1 MFLMRSLSKLFLYN
15 RLIILLFFVFNI
27 SFGQQITVKDDITN
41 EKLSDVVVYN
51 EDKSES
57 IITDINGLVDLSLFS
72 QDEKIYFQLLGYS
85 TLELLKNKI
94 LNRSI
99 VYLQTESQ
107 NLDEV
112 ILSVARS
119 ESNVNQI
126 AEKVSVIKSEDLFLS
141 SPASGAE
148 LLELSPGVRVQKSQG
163 GGGSPI
169 IRGFEANRVLIVVDG
184 VRMNNAIYRSGHLQ
198 NSITIDPS
206 NIERAEVI
214 FGSSSVG
221 YGSDAMGGVIHY
233 YTKSP
238 ILKGSE
244 KIKSSFTTNFSS
256 ANQGISNNFT
266 TNYSSE
272 KWGGITSLSISKF
285 GDIKMGK
292 KRDHGF
298 INWGL
303 TPLYS
308 ENSRY
313 SYYSQPSINSDENV
327 QKNTGYSQVDLF
339 QKFLVKL
346 GDTNLLNINIQF
358 SESSDIDRFDQLSIT
373 KGGSLKFSEWYYGP
387 QKRFLISPSLKIFPN
402 RKFMKKGAI
411 TFGFQKINESRIK
424 RNFNTLNRSHQIEDL
439 KVLSLNGDFD
449 TSFNN
454 GHSISYG
461 VESTYN
467 YNYSKAYDQ
476 TLEIQS
482 NQITGLSKKF
492 AIPTRYPSNGSSYT
506 SFASYVNWSWN
517 MSEFF
522 TFNIGTR
529 LTFTGLKA
537 NWNDVI
543 SVNPQLSKVDLNSK
557 ALTTTVSIKLRP
569 SKRIQIN
576 TVLSSGFRNPNIDD
590 IGKIRENNGL
600 LVVPNTFLKPEYA
613 YNLDLGIDFRSLNN
627 KNYISLR
634 GFSTIISRHIGR
646 AEYVVFSDITT
657 PDLSTI
663 MYNGEEVTTLAN
675 KNLGNR
681 FIHGFS
687 IDGFSKIINNLK
699 FDYGVTYT
707 KGDNNETYGPLPSI
721 SPLFGSIALSY
732 SKKDINIKAIYKF
745 SEAKN
750 PGEYSFGGEDGLDE
764 TPFIINRE
772 SDLLNYLGTPKWSD
786 LSIYGSKNISSNV
799 TLRLGLTNVFD
810 THYRT
815 FASGISAPGRSFQL
829 GLNLKL

>member
-1 MFLMRSLSKLFLYN
+1 MYLQISLNKLFLLN
-15 RLIILLFFVFNI
+15 RLIIPLFFFTSL
-27 SFGQQITVKDDITN
+27 SFAQQITIKDQVTN
-41 EKLSDVVVYN
+41 ENLPDVVIFN
-51 EDKSES
+51 EDKTES
-57 IITDINGLVDLSLFS
+57 IITDFNGLVDLNLFS
-72 QDEKIYFQLLGYS
+72 SDENIFFQLLGYS
-85 TLELLKNKI
+85 TLKI
-94 LNRSI
+94 LKIEVLNGTTI
-99 VYLQTESQ
+99 YLQPESQ
-107 NLDEV
+107 NLEEV

-198 NSITIDPS
+198 NSITIDPN

-221 YGSDAMGGVIHY
+221 YGSDALGGVIHY

-244 KIKSSFTTNFSS
+244 KIKSSYTTNYTS
-256 ANQGISNNFT
+256 ANQGISNNFV
-266 TNYSSE
+266 TNYSKE
-272 KWGGITSLSISKF
+272 NWGSITSLSISKF

-292 KRDHGF
+292 NRNHGF
-298 INWGL
+298 NKWGL

-313 SYYSQPSINSDENV
+313 SYYSEPSSNSNENI

-373 KGGSLKFSEWYYGP
+373 KGNSLKFSEWYYGP
-387 QKRFLISPSLKIFPN
+387 QKRLLISPSLKIFPN
-402 RKFMKKGAI
+402 RKFMKKGVI
-411 TFGFQKINESRIK
+411 TLGFQKINESRIK
-424 RNFNTLNRSHQIEDL
+424 RKFNTFNRSHQIEDL
-439 KVLSLNGDFD
+439 KVYSLNGDFD
-449 TSFNN
+449 TSFNDN
-454 GHSISYG
+454 HSIAYG

-476 TLEIQS
+476 IIEIQG
-482 NQITGLSKKF
+482 NQITGLGEKF

-522 TFNIGTR
+522 TFNVGTR

-537 NWNDVI
+537 SWNDVI
-543 SVNPQLSKVDLNSK
+543 SVNPQLSEVNLNSK
-557 ALTTTVSIKLRP
+557 ALTTTFSIKLRP
-569 SKRIQIN
+569 SKRVQIN

-627 KNYISLR
+627 RNYISLR

-646 AEYVVFSDITT
+646 DEYIVFSDITT
-657 PDLSTI
+657 PDLSTVI
-663 MYNGEEVTTLAN
+663 YNGEEVTTISN

-687 IDGFSKIINNLK
+687 IDGFSKMTNSLK
-699 FDYGVTYT
+699 FDYSMTYT
-707 KGDNNETYGPLPSI
+707 KGDNNDTYGPLPSI
-721 SPLFGSIALSY
+721 SPLFGSVALSY
-732 SKKDINIKAIYKF
+732 SKRGVNLKAVYKF

-764 TPFIINRE
+764 TPFIINSE
-772 SDLLNYLGTPKWSD
+772 GLLSYLGTPKWSD
-786 LSIYGSKNISSNV
+786 LSIFGSKNISSSV

-810 THYRT
+810 SHYRT

>member
-1 MFLMRSLSKLFLYN
+1 MYLQKSLNKIFLLN
-15 RLIILLFFVFNI
+15 RLIILLFFFSTL
-27 SFGQQITVKDDITN
+27 SFGQQITVKDENTN
-41 EKLSDVVVYN
+41 ENLPDVVIFN
-51 EDKSES
+51 ENKSQS
-57 IITDINGLVDLSLFS
+57 IITDLDGIVDLSLFS
-72 QDEKIYFQLLGYS
+72 SDENIFFQLLGYS
-85 TLELLKNKI
+85 TLEILKI
-94 LNRSI
+94 EVLNGTTI
-99 VYLQTESQ
+99 YLQSESQ
-107 NLDEV
+107 NLEEV

-198 NSITIDPS
+198 NSITIDPN

-221 YGSDAMGGVIHY
+221 YGSDALGGVIHY
-233 YTKSP
+233 YTKNP

-244 KIKSSFTTNFSS
+244 KIKSSFTSNYTS
-256 ANQGISNNFT
+256 ANQGLSNNFI

-272 KWGGITSLSISKF
+272 NWGSITSLSISKF
-285 GDIKMGK
+285 GDIKMGEN
-292 KRDHGF
+292 RDHGF
-298 INWGL
+298 NNWGL

-308 ENSRY
+308 KNSRY
-313 SYYSQPSINSDENV
+313 SYYSQPSTNSNENV

-358 SESSDIDRFDQLSIT
+358 SESSDIDRFDQLSIA
-373 KGGSLKFSEWYYGP
+373 KGNSLKFSEWYYGP
-387 QKRFLISPSLKIFPN
+387 QKRLLISPSLKIFPN
-402 RKFMKKGAI
+402 RKFMKKGVI

-424 RNFNTLNRSHQIEDL
+424 RKFNALNRSHQIEDL
-439 KVLSLNGDFD
+439 KVFSLNGDFD
-449 TSFNN
+449 TSFNDD
-454 GHSISYG
+454 HSISYG

-476 TLEIQS
+476 IIEIQGDE
-482 NQITGLSKKF
+482 ITGLSKKF

-537 NWNDVI
+537 SWNDII
-543 SVNPQLSKVDLNSK
+543 SVNPQLSEVNLNSE

-569 SKRIQIN
+569 SKRVQIN

-627 KNYISLR
+627 RNYISLR

-646 AEYVVFSDITT
+646 DEYIVFSDITT
-657 PDLSTI
+657 PDLSTVI
-663 MYNGEEVTTLAN
+663 YNGEEVTTISN

-687 IDGFSKIINNLK
+687 IDGFSQINNNLK
-699 FDYGVTYT
+699 FDYGITYT
-707 KGDNNETYGPLPSI
+707 EGDNNETYGPLPSI

-732 SKKDINIKAIYKF
+732 SKRGLNLKAVYKF
-745 SEAKN
+745 SEAKS

-764 TPFIINRE
+764 TPFTINSE
-772 SDLLNYLGTPKWSD
+772 GALSYLGTPKWSD

-799 TLRLGLTNVFD
+799 TLRIGLTNVFD

>member
-1 MFLMRSLSKLFLYN
+1 MYLQKSLNKLFLLN
-15 RLIILLFFVFNI
+15 RLIIPLFFFSTF
-27 SFGQQITVKDDITN
+27 SFGQQITVKDENTN
-41 EKLSDVVVYN
+41 ENLPDVVIFN
-51 EDKSES
+51 ENKSQS
-57 IITDINGLVDLSLFS
+57 IITDLDGVVDLSLFS
-72 QDEKIYFQLLGYS
+72 SDENIFFQLLGYS
-85 TLELLKNKI
+85 TLEILKI
-94 LNRSI
+94 EVLNGTTI
-99 VYLQTESQ
+99 YLQSEIQ
-107 NLDEV
+107 NLEEI

-198 NSITIDPS
+198 NSITIDPN

-221 YGSDAMGGVIHY
+221 YGSDALGGVIHY

-244 KIKSSFTTNFSS
+244 KIKSSFTSNYTS
-256 ANQGISNNFT
+256 ANQGLSNNFI

-272 KWGGITSLSISKF
+272 NWGSITSLSISKF
-285 GDIKMGK
+285 GDIKMGEN
-292 KRDHGF
+292 RDHGF
-298 INWGL
+298 NDWGL

-313 SYYSQPSINSDENV
+313 SYYSQPSTNSNENI

-373 KGGSLKFSEWYYGP
+373 KGNSLKFSEWYYGP
-387 QKRFLISPSLKIFPN
+387 QKRLLISPSLKIFPN
-402 RKFMKKGAI
+402 RKFMKKGVI

-424 RNFNTLNRSHQIEDL
+424 RKFNALNRSHQIEDL
-439 KVLSLNGDFD
+439 KVFSLNGDFD

-454 GHSISYG
+454 DHSISYG

-476 TLEIQS
+476 IIEIQGDE
-482 NQITGLSKKF
+482 ITGLSKKF
-492 AIPTRYPSNGSSYT
+492 AIPTRYPSDGSSYT

-537 NWNDVI
+537 SWNDII
-543 SVNPQLSKVDLNSK
+543 SVNPQLSEVNLNSE
-557 ALTTTVSIKLRP
+557 ALTTTISIKLRP
-569 SKRIQIN
+569 SKRVQIN

-627 KNYISLR
+627 RNYISLR

-646 AEYVVFSDITT
+646 DEYIVFSDITT
-657 PDLSTI
+657 PDLSTVI
-663 MYNGEEVTTLAN
+663 YNGEEVTTISN

-687 IDGFSKIINNLK
+687 IDGFSQINNNLK
-699 FDYGVTYT
+699 FDYGITYT
-707 KGDNNETYGPLPSI
+707 EGDNNETFGPLPSI

-732 SKKDINIKAIYKF
+732 SKRGVNIKAVYKF
-745 SEAKN
+745 SEAKS

-764 TPFIINRE
+764 TPFTINSE
-772 SDLLNYLGTPKWSD
+772 GVLSYLGTPKWSD

-799 TLRLGLTNVFD
+799 TLRIGLTNVFD

>member
-1 MFLMRSLSKLFLYN
+1 MYLQKSLNKLFLLN
-15 RLIILLFFVFNI
+15 RLVILLFFFSTL
-27 SFGQQITVKDDITN
+27 SFGQQITVKDENTN
-41 EKLSDVVVYN
+41 ENLPDVVIFN
-51 EDKSES
+51 ENKSQS
-57 IITDINGLVDLSLFS
+57 IITDLDGIVDLSLFS
-72 QDEKIYFQLLGYS
+72 SDENIFFQLLGYS
-85 TLELLKNKI
+85 TLEILKI
-94 LNRSI
+94 EVLNGTTI
-99 VYLQTESQ
+99 YLQSESQ
-107 NLDEV
+107 NLEEV

-198 NSITIDPS
+198 NSITIDPN

-221 YGSDAMGGVIHY
+221 YGSDALGGVIHY

-244 KIKSSFTTNFSS
+244 KIKSSFTSNYTS
-256 ANQGISNNFT
+256 ANQGLSNNFI

-272 KWGGITSLSISKF
+272 NWGSITSLSISKF
-285 GDIKMGK
+285 GDIKMGEN
-292 KRDHGF
+292 RDHGF
-298 INWGL
+298 DNWGL

-308 ENSRY
+308 KNSRY
-313 SYYSQPSINSDENV
+313 SYYSQPSTNSNENV

-373 KGGSLKFSEWYYGP
+373 KGNSLKFSEWYYGP
-387 QKRFLISPSLKIFPN
+387 QKRLLISPSLKIFPN
-402 RKFMKKGAI
+402 RKFMKKGVI

-424 RNFNTLNRSHQIEDL
+424 RKFNALNRSHQIEDL
-439 KVLSLNGDFD
+439 KVFSLNGDFD
-449 TSFNN
+449 TSFNDD
-454 GHSISYG
+454 HSISYG

-476 TLEIQS
+476 IIEIQGDE
-482 NQITGLSKKF
+482 ITGLSNKF

-537 NWNDVI
+537 SWNDII
-543 SVNPQLSKVDLNSK
+543 SVNPQLSEVNLNSE

-569 SKRIQIN
+569 SKRVQIN

-627 KNYISLR
+627 RNYISLR

-646 AEYVVFSDITT
+646 DEYVVFSDITT
-657 PDLSTI
+657 PDLSTVI
-663 MYNGEEVTTLAN
+663 YNGEEVTTISN

-687 IDGFSKIINNLK
+687 IDGFSQINNNLK
-699 FDYGVTYT
+699 FDYGITYT
-707 KGDNNETYGPLPSI
+707 EGDNNETYGPLPSI

-732 SKKDINIKAIYKF
+732 SKRGLNLKAVYKF
-745 SEAKN
+745 SEAKS

-764 TPFIINRE
+764 TPFTINSE
-772 SDLLNYLGTPKWSD
+772 GALSYLGTPKWSD

-799 TLRLGLTNVFD
+799 TLRIGLTNVFD

>member
-1 MFLMRSLSKLFLYN
+1 MN
-15 RLIILLFFVFNI
+15 RLIIPLVFFSTL
-27 SFGQQITVKDDITN
+27 SFAQQITVKDENTN
-41 EKLSDVVVYN
+41 ENLPDVVIFN
-51 EDKSES
+51 ESKSQS
-57 IITDINGLVDLSLFS
+57 IITDLDGVVDLSLFS
-72 QDEKIYFQLLGYS
+72 SDENIFFQLLGYS
-85 TLELLKNKI
+85 TLEILKI
-94 LNRSI
+94 EVLNGTI
-99 VYLQTESQ
+99 IYLQSESQ
-107 NLDEV
+107 NLEEV

-198 NSITIDPS
+198 NSITIDPN

-221 YGSDAMGGVIHY
+221 YGSDALGGVIHY

-244 KIKSSFTTNFSS
+244 KIKSSFTSNYTS
-256 ANQGISNNFT
+256 ANQGLSNNFI

-272 KWGGITSLSISKF
+272 NWGSITSLSISKF
-285 GDIKMGK
+285 GDIKMGET
-292 KRDHGF
+292 RDHGF
-298 INWGL
+298 DEWGL

-313 SYYSQPSINSDENV
+313 SYYSQPSTNSNENV

-339 QKFLVKL
+339 QKFLIKL

-373 KGGSLKFSEWYYGP
+373 KGNSLKFSEWYYGP
-387 QKRFLISPSLKIFPN
+387 QKRLLISPSLKIFPN
-402 RKFMKKGAI
+402 RKFMKKGVI

-424 RNFNTLNRSHQIEDL
+424 RRFNALNRSHQIEDL
-439 KVLSLNGDFD
+439 QVFSLNGDFD
-449 TSFNN
+449 TSLNDA
-454 GHSISYG
+454 HSISYG

-476 TLEIQS
+476 IIEIQGDK
-482 NQITGLSKKF
+482 ITGLSKKF

-537 NWNDVI
+537 SWNDII
-543 SVNPQLSKVDLNSK
+543 SVNPQLSEVTLNSE

-569 SKRIQIN
+569 SKRVRIN

-627 KNYISLR
+627 RNYISLR

-646 AEYVVFSDITT
+646 DEYVVYSDITT
-657 PDLSTI
+657 PDLSTVI
-663 MYNGEEVTTLAN
+663 YNGEEVTTISN

-687 IDGFSKIINNLK
+687 IDGFSQINNNLK
-699 FDYGVTYT
+699 FDYGITYT
-707 KGDNNETYGPLPSI
+707 EGDKNETYGPLPSI

-732 SKKDINIKAIYKF
+732 SKRGLNLKAMYKF
-745 SEAKN
+745 SEAKS

-764 TPFIINRE
+764 TPFTINSE
-772 SDLLNYLGTPKWSD
+772 GLLNYLGTPKWSD
-786 LSIYGSKNISSNV
+786 LSIYGSKNISSTV
-799 TLRLGLTNVFD
+799 TLRIGLTNVFD

>member
-1 MFLMRSLSKLFLYN
+1 MYLQKYLNKLL
-15 RLIILLFFVFNI
+15 LLKGIIIPLFFFSTL
-27 SFGQQITVKDDITN
+27 SFAQQITVKDEITN
-41 EKLSDVVVYN
+41 ENLPDVVIFN
-51 EDKSES
+51 ENKSQS
-57 IITDINGLVDLSLFS
+57 IITDLDGVVDLSLFS
-72 QDEKIYFQLLGYS
+72 SDENIYFQLLGYS
-85 TLELLKNKI
+85 TLKI
-94 LNRSI
+94 LKTEVLNGMTI
-99 VYLQTESQ
+99 YLQSESQ
-107 NLDEV
+107 NLEEV

-126 AEKVSVIKSEDLFLS
+126 AEKVSVIKSEDLFLY

-198 NSITIDPS
+198 NSITIDPN

-221 YGSDAMGGVIHY
+221 YGSDALGGVIHY

-238 ILKGSE
+238 ILMGSE
-244 KIKSSFTTNFSS
+244 KIKSSFTSNYTS
-256 ANQGISNNFT
+256 ANQGLSNNFI

-272 KWGGITSLSISKF
+272 NWGSITSISISKF
-285 GDIKMGK
+285 GDIKMGEN
-292 KRDHGF
+292 RDHGF
-298 INWGL
+298 NNWGL

-313 SYYSQPSINSDENV
+313 SYYSEPSSNPNENI

-346 GDTNLLNINIQF
+346 GETNLLNINIQF

-373 KGGSLKFSEWYYGP
+373 KGNSLKFSEWYYGP
-387 QKRFLISPSLKIFPN
+387 QKRLLISPSLKIFPN
-402 RKFMKKGAI
+402 RKFMKKGVI

-424 RNFNTLNRSHQIEDL
+424 RKFNALNRSHQIEDL
-439 KVLSLNGDFD
+439 KVFSLNGDFD
-449 TSFNN
+449 TSFNDN
-454 GHSISYG
+454 HSISYG
-461 VESTYN
+461 LESTYN

-476 TLEIQS
+476 IIETQG
-482 NQITGLSKKF
+482 NQVTGLSNKF

-537 NWNDVI
+537 SWNDII
-543 SVNPQLSKVDLNSK
+543 SVNPQLSKVNLNSE

-569 SKRIQIN
+569 SKRVQIN

-627 KNYISLR
+627 RNYISLR

-646 AEYVVFSDITT
+646 DEFIVFSDITT
-657 PDLSTI
+657 PDLSTVI
-663 MYNGEEVTTLAN
+663 YNGEEVTTISN

-699 FDYGVTYT
+699 
-707 KGDNNETYGPLPSI
+707 
-721 SPLFGSIALSY
+721 LSL
-732 SKKDINIKAIYKF
+732 IHI
-745 SEAKN
+745 
-750 PGEYSFGGEDGLDE
+750 
-764 TPFIINRE
+764 
-772 SDLLNYLGTPKWSD
+772 
-786 LSIYGSKNISSNV
+786 
-799 TLRLGLTNVFD
+799 
-810 THYRT
+810 
-815 FASGISAPGRSFQL
+815 
-829 GLNLKL
+829 

>member
-1 MFLMRSLSKLFLYN
+1 MYLQKSLNKLFLLN
-15 RLIILLFFVFNI
+15 RLVILLFFFSTL
-27 SFGQQITVKDDITN
+27 SFGQQITVKDENTN
-41 EKLSDVVVYN
+41 ENLPDVVIFN
-51 EDKSES
+51 ENKSQS
-57 IITDINGLVDLSLFS
+57 IITDLDGIVDLSLFS
-72 QDEKIYFQLLGYS
+72 SDENIFFQLLGYS
-85 TLELLKNKI
+85 TLEILKI
-94 LNRSI
+94 EVLNGTTI
-99 VYLQTESQ
+99 YLQSESQ
-107 NLDEV
+107 NLEEV

-198 NSITIDPS
+198 NSITIDPN

-221 YGSDAMGGVIHY
+221 YGSDALGGVIHY
-233 YTKSP
+233 YTKNP

-244 KIKSSFTTNFSS
+244 KIKSSFTSNYTS
-256 ANQGISNNFT
+256 ANQGLSNNFI

-272 KWGGITSLSISKF
+272 NWGSITSLSISKF
-285 GDIKMGK
+285 GDIKMGEN
-292 KRDHGF
+292 RDHGF
-298 INWGL
+298 DNWGL

-308 ENSRY
+308 KNSRY
-313 SYYSQPSINSDENV
+313 SYYSQPSTNSNENV

-358 SESSDIDRFDQLSIT
+358 SESSDIDRFDQLSIA
-373 KGGSLKFSEWYYGP
+373 KGNSLKFSEWYYGP
-387 QKRFLISPSLKIFPN
+387 QKRLLISPSLKIFPN
-402 RKFMKKGAI
+402 RKFMKKGVI

-424 RNFNTLNRSHQIEDL
+424 RKFNALNRSHQIEDL
-439 KVLSLNGDFD
+439 KVFSLNGDFD
-449 TSFNN
+449 TSFNDD
-454 GHSISYG
+454 HSISYG

-476 TLEIQS
+476 IIEIQGDE
-482 NQITGLSKKF
+482 ITGLSNKF

-522 TFNIGTR
+522 TFNIGAR

-537 NWNDVI
+537 SWNDII
-543 SVNPQLSKVDLNSK
+543 SVNPQLSEVNLNSE

-569 SKRIQIN
+569 SKRVQIN

-627 KNYISLR
+627 RNYISLR

-646 AEYVVFSDITT
+646 DEYIVFSDITT
-657 PDLSTI
+657 PDLSTVI
-663 MYNGEEVTTLAN
+663 YNGEEVTTISN

-687 IDGFSKIINNLK
+687 IDGFSQINNNLK
-699 FDYGVTYT
+699 FDYGITYT

-721 SPLFGSIALSY
+721 SPLFGSIAISY
-732 SKKDINIKAIYKF
+732 SKRGLNLKAVYKF
-745 SEAKN
+745 SEAKS

-764 TPFIINRE
+764 TPFTINSE
-772 SDLLNYLGTPKWSD
+772 GALSYLGTPKWSD

-799 TLRLGLTNVFD
+799 TLRMGLTNVFD

>member
-1 MFLMRSLSKLFLYN
+1 MYLQKSLNKLFLLN
-15 RLIILLFFVFNI
+15 RLVILLFFFSTL
-27 SFGQQITVKDDITN
+27 SFGQQITVKDENTN
-41 EKLSDVVVYN
+41 ENLPDVVIFN
-51 EDKSES
+51 ENKSQS
-57 IITDINGLVDLSLFS
+57 IITDLDGIVDLSLFS
-72 QDEKIYFQLLGYS
+72 SDENIFFQLLGYS
-85 TLELLKNKI
+85 TLEILKI
-94 LNRSI
+94 EVLNGTTI
-99 VYLQTESQ
+99 YLQSESQ
-107 NLDEV
+107 NLEEV

-126 AEKVSVIKSEDLFLS
+126 AEKVSVIKTEDLFLS

-198 NSITIDPS
+198 NSITIDPN

-221 YGSDAMGGVIHY
+221 YGSDALGGVIHY
-233 YTKSP
+233 YTKNP

-244 KIKSSFTTNFSS
+244 KIKSSFTSNYTS
-256 ANQGISNNFT
+256 ANQGLSNNFI

-272 KWGGITSLSISKF
+272 NWGSITSLSISKF
-285 GDIKMGK
+285 GDIKMGEN
-292 KRDHGF
+292 RDHGF
-298 INWGL
+298 DNWGL

-308 ENSRY
+308 KNSRY
-313 SYYSQPSINSDENV
+313 SYYSQPSTNSNENV

-358 SESSDIDRFDQLSIT
+358 SESSDIDRFDQLSIA
-373 KGGSLKFSEWYYGP
+373 KGNSLKFSEWYYGP
-387 QKRFLISPSLKIFPN
+387 QKRLLISPSLKIFPN
-402 RKFMKKGAI
+402 RKFMKKGVI

-424 RNFNTLNRSHQIEDL
+424 RKFNALNRSHQIEDL
-439 KVLSLNGDFD
+439 KVFSLNGDFD
-449 TSFNN
+449 TSFNDD
-454 GHSISYG
+454 HSISYG

-476 TLEIQS
+476 IIEIQGDE
-482 NQITGLSKKF
+482 ITGLSNKF

-522 TFNIGTR
+522 TFNIGAR

-537 NWNDVI
+537 SWNDII
-543 SVNPQLSKVDLNSK
+543 SVNPQLSEVNLNSE

-569 SKRIQIN
+569 SKRVQIN

-627 KNYISLR
+627 RNYISLR

-646 AEYVVFSDITT
+646 DEYIVFSDITT
-657 PDLSTI
+657 PDLSTVI
-663 MYNGEEVTTLAN
+663 YNGEEVTTISN

-687 IDGFSKIINNLK
+687 IDGFSQINNNLK
-699 FDYGVTYT
+699 FDYGITYT

-721 SPLFGSIALSY
+721 SPLFGSIAISY
-732 SKKDINIKAIYKF
+732 SKRGLNLKAVYKF
-745 SEAKN
+745 SEAKS

-764 TPFIINRE
+764 TPFTINSE
-772 SDLLNYLGTPKWSD
+772 GALSYLGTPKWSD

-799 TLRLGLTNVFD
+799 TLRMGLTNVFD

>member
-1 MFLMRSLSKLFLYN
+1 MYLQKYLNKLL
-15 RLIILLFFVFNI
+15 LLKGIIIPLFFFSTL
-27 SFGQQITVKDDITN
+27 SFAQQITVKDEITN
-41 EKLSDVVVYN
+41 ENLPDVVIFN
-51 EDKSES
+51 ENKSQS
-57 IITDINGLVDLSLFS
+57 IITDLDGVVDLSLFS
-72 QDEKIYFQLLGYS
+72 SDENIYFQLLGYS
-85 TLELLKNKI
+85 TLKI
-94 LNRSI
+94 LKIEVLNGTTI
-99 VYLQTESQ
+99 YLQSESQ
-107 NLDEV
+107 NLEEV

-198 NSITIDPS
+198 NSITIDPN

-221 YGSDAMGGVIHY
+221 YGSDALGGVIHY

-238 ILKGSE
+238 ILKDSE
-244 KIKSSFTTNFSS
+244 KIKSSFTSNYTS
-256 ANQGISNNFT
+256 ANKGLSNNFI

-272 KWGGITSLSISKF
+272 NWGSITSISISKF
-285 GDIKMGK
+285 GDIKMGEN
-292 KRDHGF
+292 REHGF
-298 INWGL
+298 KSWGL

-313 SYYSQPSINSDENV
+313 SYYSQPSSNSNENI

-339 QKFLVKL
+339 QKFLVKI

-373 KGGSLKFSEWYYGP
+373 KGNSLKFSEWYYGP
-387 QKRFLISPSLKIFPN
+387 QKRLLISPSLKIFPN
-402 RKFMKKGAI
+402 RKFMKKGVI

-424 RNFNTLNRSHQIEDL
+424 RKFNSFNRSHQIENL
-439 KVLSLNGDFD
+439 KVFSLNGDFD

-454 GHSISYG
+454 DHSISYG
-461 VESTYN
+461 IESTYN

-476 TLEIQS
+476 IIEIQG
-482 NQITGLSKKF
+482 NQVTGLGNKF
-492 AIPTRYPSNGSSYT
+492 AIPTRYPSDGSSYT

-537 NWNDVI
+537 SWNDII
-543 SVNPQLSKVDLNSK
+543 SVNPQLSEVNLNSK

-569 SKRIQIN
+569 SKRVQIN

-646 AEYVVFSDITT
+646 DEFIVFSDITT
-657 PDLSTI
+657 PDLSTVI
-663 MYNGEEVTTLAN
+663 YNGEEVTTISN

-687 IDGFSKIINNLK
+687 IDGFTKMTNSLK
-699 FDYGVTYT
+699 FDYSMTYT
-707 KGDNNETYGPLPSI
+707 KGDDNENYGPLPSI
-721 SPLFGSIALSY
+721 SPLFGSFALSY
-732 SKKDINIKAIYKF
+732 SKKGVNLKAIYKF
-745 SEAKN
+745 AEAKN

-764 TPFIINRE
+764 TPFIINSE
-772 SDLLNYLGTPKWSD
+772 GLLSYLGTPKWSD
-786 LSIYGSKNISSNV
+786 LSIFGSKNISSSV

-810 THYRT
+810 SHYRT

>member
-1 MFLMRSLSKLFLYN
+1 MYLQKYLNKLL
-15 RLIILLFFVFNI
+15 LLKGIIIPLFFFSTL
-27 SFGQQITVKDDITN
+27 SFAQQITVKDEITN
-41 EKLSDVVVYN
+41 ENLPDVVIFN
-51 EDKSES
+51 ENKSQS
-57 IITDINGLVDLSLFS
+57 IITDLDGVVDLSLFS
-72 QDEKIYFQLLGYS
+72 SDENIYFQLLGYS
-85 TLELLKNKI
+85 TLKI
-94 LNRSI
+94 LKTEVLNGMTI
-99 VYLQTESQ
+99 YLQSESQ
-107 NLDEV
+107 NLEEV

-126 AEKVSVIKSEDLFLS
+126 AEKVSVIKSEELFLS

-198 NSITIDPS
+198 NSITIDPN

-221 YGSDAMGGVIHY
+221 YGSDALGGVIHY

-238 ILKGSE
+238 ILMGSE
-244 KIKSSFTTNFSS
+244 KIKSSFTSNYTS
-256 ANQGISNNFT
+256 ANQGLSNNFI

-272 KWGGITSLSISKF
+272 NWGSITSISISKF
-285 GDIKMGK
+285 GDIKMGEN
-292 KRDHGF
+292 RDHGF
-298 INWGL
+298 NNWGL

-313 SYYSQPSINSDENV
+313 SYYSEPSSNPNENI

-346 GDTNLLNINIQF
+346 GETNLLNINIQF

-373 KGGSLKFSEWYYGP
+373 KGNSLKFSEWYYGP
-387 QKRFLISPSLKIFPN
+387 QKRLLISPSLKIFPN
-402 RKFMKKGAI
+402 RKFMKKGVI

-424 RNFNTLNRSHQIEDL
+424 RKFNTLNRSHQIEDL
-439 KVLSLNGDFD
+439 KVFSLNGDFD
-449 TSFNN
+449 TSFNDN
-454 GHSISYG
+454 HSISYG
-461 VESTYN
+461 LESTYN

-476 TLEIQS
+476 IIETQG
-482 NQITGLSKKF
+482 NQVTGLSNKF

-537 NWNDVI
+537 SWNDII
-543 SVNPQLSKVDLNSK
+543 SVNPQLSEVNLNSE

-569 SKRIQIN
+569 SKRVQIN

-627 KNYISLR
+627 RNYISLR

-646 AEYVVFSDITT
+646 DEYIVFSDITT
-657 PDLSTI
+657 PDLSTVI
-663 MYNGEEVTTLAN
+663 YNGEEVTTISN

-687 IDGFSKIINNLK
+687 IDGFSKIINSLK
-699 FDYGVTYT
+699 FDYSITYT
-707 KGDNNETYGPLPSI
+707 KGDDNDTYGPLPSI
-721 SPLFGSIALSY
+721 SPLFGSFALSY
-732 SKKDINIKAIYKF
+732 SKRGVNLKAIYKF

-764 TPFIINRE
+764 TPFIINSE
-772 SDLLNYLGTPKWSD
+772 GLLSYLGTPKWSD
-786 LSIYGSKNISSNV
+786 LSIFGSKNISSNV

-810 THYRT
+810 SHYRT

>member
-1 MFLMRSLSKLFLYN
+1 MYLQKSLNKLFLLN
-15 RLIILLFFVFNI
+15 RLVILLFFFSTL
-27 SFGQQITVKDDITN
+27 SFGQQITVKDENTN
-41 EKLSDVVVYN
+41 ENLPDVVIFN
-51 EDKSES
+51 ENKSQS
-57 IITDINGLVDLSLFS
+57 IITDLDGVVDLSLFS
-72 QDEKIYFQLLGYS
+72 SDENIFFQLLGYS
-85 TLELLKNKI
+85 TLKI
-94 LNRSI
+94 LKIEVLNGTTI
-99 VYLQTESQ
+99 YLQSESQ
-107 NLDEV
+107 NLEEV

-198 NSITIDPS
+198 NSITIDPN

-221 YGSDAMGGVIHY
+221 YGSDALGGVIHY
-233 YTKSP
+233 YTKNP

-244 KIKSSFTTNFSS
+244 KIKSSFTSNYTS
-256 ANQGISNNFT
+256 ANQGLSNNFI

-272 KWGGITSLSISKF
+272 NWGSITSLSISKF
-285 GDIKMGK
+285 GDIKMGEN
-292 KRDHGF
+292 RDHGF
-298 INWGL
+298 DNWGL

-308 ENSRY
+308 KNSRY
-313 SYYSQPSINSDENV
+313 SYYSQPSTNSNENV

-373 KGGSLKFSEWYYGP
+373 KGNSLKFSEWYYGP
-387 QKRFLISPSLKIFPN
+387 QKRLLISPSLKIFPN
-402 RKFMKKGAI
+402 RKFMKKGVI

-424 RNFNTLNRSHQIEDL
+424 RKFNALNRSHQIEDL
-439 KVLSLNGDFD
+439 KVFSLNGDFD
-449 TSFNN
+449 TSFNED
-454 GHSISYG
+454 HSISYG

-476 TLEIQS
+476 IIEIQGDE
-482 NQITGLSKKF
+482 ITGLSNKF

-537 NWNDVI
+537 NWNDII
-543 SVNPQLSKVDLNSK
+543 SVNPQLSEVNLNSE

-569 SKRIQIN
+569 SKRVQIN

-627 KNYISLR
+627 RNYISLR

-646 AEYVVFSDITT
+646 DEYIVFSDITT
-657 PDLSTI
+657 PTLSTVI
-663 MYNGEEVTTLAN
+663 YNGEEVTTISN

-687 IDGFSKIINNLK
+687 IDGFSQINNNLK
-699 FDYGVTYT
+699 FDYGITYT
-707 KGDNNETYGPLPSI
+707 EGDNNETYGPLPSI

-732 SKKDINIKAIYKF
+732 SKRGLNLKAVYKF
-745 SEAKN
+745 SEAKS

-764 TPFIINRE
+764 TPFTINSE
-772 SDLLNYLGTPKWSD
+772 GALSYLGTPKWSD

-799 TLRLGLTNVFD
+799 TLRIGLTNVFD

>member
-1 MFLMRSLSKLFLYN
+1 MYLQKSLNKLFLLN
-15 RLIILLFFVFNI
+15 RLIILLFFFSTL
-27 SFGQQITVKDDITN
+27 SFGQQITVKDENTN
-41 EKLSDVVVYN
+41 ENLPDVVIFN
-51 EDKSES
+51 ENKSQS
-57 IITDINGLVDLSLFS
+57 IITDLDGVVDLSLFS
-72 QDEKIYFQLLGYS
+72 SDENIFFQLLGYS
-85 TLELLKNKI
+85 TLEILKI
-94 LNRSI
+94 EVLNGTTI
-99 VYLQTESQ
+99 YLQSEIQ
-107 NLDEV
+107 NLEEV

-198 NSITIDPS
+198 NSITIDPN

-221 YGSDAMGGVIHY
+221 YGSDALGGVIHY

-244 KIKSSFTTNFSS
+244 KIKSSFTSNYTS
-256 ANQGISNNFT
+256 ANQGLSNNFI

-272 KWGGITSLSISKF
+272 NWGSITSLSISKF
-285 GDIKMGK
+285 GDIKMGEN
-292 KRDHGF
+292 RDHGF
-298 INWGL
+298 DNWGL

-313 SYYSQPSINSDENV
+313 SYYSQPSTNSNENI

-358 SESSDIDRFDQLSIT
+358 SESSDIDRFDQLSVT
-373 KGGSLKFSEWYYGP
+373 KGNSLKFSEWYYGP
-387 QKRFLISPSLKIFPN
+387 QKRLLISPSLKIFPN
-402 RKFMKKGAI
+402 RKFMKKGVI

-424 RNFNTLNRSHQIEDL
+424 RKFNALNRSHQIEDL
-439 KVLSLNGDFD
+439 KVFSLNGDFD
-449 TSFNN
+449 TSFNDD
-454 GHSISYG
+454 HSISYG

-476 TLEIQS
+476 IIEIQGDE
-482 NQITGLSKKF
+482 ITGLSKKF

-537 NWNDVI
+537 SWNDII
-543 SVNPQLSKVDLNSK
+543 SVNPQLSEVNLNSE

-569 SKRIQIN
+569 SKRVQIN

-613 YNLDLGIDFRSLNN
+613 YNLDLGVDFRSLNN
-627 KNYISLR
+627 RNYISLR

-646 AEYVVFSDITT
+646 DEYVVFSDITT
-657 PDLSTI
+657 PDLSTVI
-663 MYNGEEVTTLAN
+663 YNGEEVTTISN

-687 IDGFSKIINNLK
+687 IDGFSQINNNLK
-699 FDYGVTYT
+699 FDYGITYT
-707 KGDNNETYGPLPSI
+707 EGDKNETYGPLPSI

-732 SKKDINIKAIYKF
+732 SKRGFNLKAIYKF
-745 SEAKN
+745 SEAKS

-764 TPFIINRE
+764 TPFTINSE
-772 SDLLNYLGTPKWSD
+772 GLLSYLGTPKWSD

-799 TLRLGLTNVFD
+799 TLRIGLTNVFD

>member
-1 MFLMRSLSKLFLYN
+1 MYLQKYLNKLL
-15 RLIILLFFVFNI
+15 LLKGIIIPLFFFSTL
-27 SFGQQITVKDDITN
+27 SFAQQITVKDEITN
-41 EKLSDVVVYN
+41 ENLPDVVIFN
-51 EDKSES
+51 ENKSQS
-57 IITDINGLVDLSLFS
+57 IITDLDGVVDLSLFS
-72 QDEKIYFQLLGYS
+72 SDENIYFQLLGYS
-85 TLELLKNKI
+85 TLKI
-94 LNRSI
+94 LKTEVLNGMTI
-99 VYLQTESQ
+99 YLQSESQ
-107 NLDEV
+107 NLEEV

-198 NSITIDPS
+198 NSITIDPN

-221 YGSDAMGGVIHY
+221 YGSDALGGVIHY

-238 ILKGSE
+238 ILKDSE
-244 KIKSSFTTNFSS
+244 KIKSSFTSNYTS
-256 ANQGISNNFT
+256 ANQGLSNNFI

-272 KWGGITSLSISKF
+272 NWGSITSISISKF
-285 GDIKMGK
+285 GDIKMGEN
-292 KRDHGF
+292 REHGF
-298 INWGL
+298 KSWGL

-313 SYYSQPSINSDENV
+313 SYYSQPSSNSNENI

-339 QKFLVKL
+339 QKFLVKI

-373 KGGSLKFSEWYYGP
+373 KGNSLKFSEWYYGP
-387 QKRFLISPSLKIFPN
+387 QKRLLISPSLKIFPN
-402 RKFMKKGAI
+402 RKFMKKGVI

-424 RNFNTLNRSHQIEDL
+424 RKFNSFNRSHQIENL
-439 KVLSLNGDFD
+439 KVFSLNGDFD

-454 GHSISYG
+454 DHSVSYG
-461 VESTYN
+461 IESTYN

-476 TLEIQS
+476 IIEIQG
-482 NQITGLSKKF
+482 NQVTGLGNKF
-492 AIPTRYPSNGSSYT
+492 AIPTRYPSDGSSYT

-537 NWNDVI
+537 SWNDII
-543 SVNPQLSKVDLNSK
+543 SVNPQLSEVNLNSK

-569 SKRIQIN
+569 SKRVQIN

-646 AEYVVFSDITT
+646 DEFVVFSDITT
-657 PDLSTI
+657 PDLSTVI
-663 MYNGEEVTTLAN
+663 YNGEEVTTISN

-687 IDGFSKIINNLK
+687 IDGFTKMTNSLK
-699 FDYGVTYT
+699 FDYSMTYT
-707 KGDNNETYGPLPSI
+707 KGDDNENYGPLPSI
-721 SPLFGSIALSY
+721 SPLFGSFALSY
-732 SKKDINIKAIYKF
+732 SKKGVNLKAIYKF
-745 SEAKN
+745 AEAKN

-764 TPFIINRE
+764 TPFIINSE
-772 SDLLNYLGTPKWSD
+772 GLLSYLGTPKWSD
-786 LSIYGSKNISSNV
+786 LSIFGSKNISSNV

-810 THYRT
+810 SHYRT

>member
-1 MFLMRSLSKLFLYN
+1 MYLQKSLNKLFLLN
-15 RLIILLFFVFNI
+15 RLIIPLVFFSTL
-27 SFGQQITVKDDITN
+27 SFAQQITVKDENTN
-41 EKLSDVVVYN
+41 ENLPDVVIFN
-51 EDKSES
+51 ESKSQS
-57 IITDINGLVDLSLFS
+57 IITDLDGVVDLSLFS
-72 QDEKIYFQLLGYS
+72 SDENIFFQLLGYS
-85 TLELLKNKI
+85 TLEILKI
-94 LNRSI
+94 EVLNGTI
-99 VYLQTESQ
+99 IYLQSESQ
-107 NLDEV
+107 NLEEV

-198 NSITIDPS
+198 NSITIDPN

-221 YGSDAMGGVIHY
+221 YGSDALGGVIHY

-244 KIKSSFTTNFSS
+244 KIKSSFTSNYTS
-256 ANQGISNNFT
+256 ANQGLSNNFI

-272 KWGGITSLSISKF
+272 NWGSITSLSISKF
-285 GDIKMGK
+285 GDIKMGET
-292 KRDHGF
+292 RDHGF
-298 INWGL
+298 DEWGL

-313 SYYSQPSINSDENV
+313 SYYSQPSTNSNENV

-339 QKFLVKL
+339 QKFLIKL

-373 KGGSLKFSEWYYGP
+373 KGNSLKFSEWYYGP
-387 QKRFLISPSLKIFPN
+387 QKRLLISPSLKIFPN
-402 RKFMKKGAI
+402 RKFMKKGVI

-424 RNFNTLNRSHQIEDL
+424 RRFNALNRSHQIEDL
-439 KVLSLNGDFD
+439 QVFSLNGDFD
-449 TSFNN
+449 TSLNDA
-454 GHSISYG
+454 HSISYG

-476 TLEIQS
+476 IIEIQGDK
-482 NQITGLSKKF
+482 ITGLSKKF

-537 NWNDVI
+537 SWNDII
-543 SVNPQLSKVDLNSK
+543 SVNPQLSEVTLNSE

-569 SKRIQIN
+569 SKRVQIN

-627 KNYISLR
+627 RNYISLR

-646 AEYVVFSDITT
+646 DEYVVYSDITT
-657 PDLSTI
+657 PDLSTVI
-663 MYNGEEVTTLAN
+663 YNGEEVTTISN

-687 IDGFSKIINNLK
+687 IDGFSQINNNLK
-699 FDYGVTYT
+699 FDYGITYT
-707 KGDNNETYGPLPSI
+707 EGDKNETYGPLPSI
-721 SPLFGSIALSY
+721 SPLFGSIAISY
-732 SKKDINIKAIYKF
+732 SKRGLNLKAVYKF
-745 SEAKN
+745 SEAKS

-764 TPFIINRE
+764 TPFTINSE
-772 SDLLNYLGTPKWSD
+772 GLLNYLGTPKWSD
-786 LSIYGSKNISSNV
+786 LSIYGSKNISSTV
-799 TLRLGLTNVFD
+799 TLRIGLTNVFD

>member
-1 MFLMRSLSKLFLYN
+1 MN
-15 RLIILLFFVFNI
+15 RLIIPLVFFSTL
-27 SFGQQITVKDDITN
+27 SFAQQITVKDENTN
-41 EKLSDVVVYN
+41 ENLPDVVIFN
-51 EDKSES
+51 ESKSQS
-57 IITDINGLVDLSLFS
+57 IITDLDGVVDLSLFS
-72 QDEKIYFQLLGYS
+72 SDENIFFQLLGYS
-85 TLELLKNKI
+85 TLEILKI
-94 LNRSI
+94 EVLNGTI
-99 VYLQTESQ
+99 IYLQSESQ
-107 NLDEV
+107 NLEEV

-198 NSITIDPS
+198 NSITIDPN

-221 YGSDAMGGVIHY
+221 YGSDALGGVIHY

-244 KIKSSFTTNFSS
+244 KIKSSFTSNYTS
-256 ANQGISNNFT
+256 ANQGLSNNFI

-272 KWGGITSLSISKF
+272 NWGSITSLSISKF
-285 GDIKMGK
+285 GDIKMGET
-292 KRDHGF
+292 RDHGF
-298 INWGL
+298 DEWGL

-313 SYYSQPSINSDENV
+313 SYYSQPSTNSNENV

-339 QKFLVKL
+339 QKFLIKL

-373 KGGSLKFSEWYYGP
+373 KGNSLKFSEWYYGP
-387 QKRFLISPSLKIFPN
+387 QKRLLISPSLKIFPN
-402 RKFMKKGAI
+402 RKFMKKGVI

-424 RNFNTLNRSHQIEDL
+424 RRFNALNRSHQIEDL
-439 KVLSLNGDFD
+439 QVFSLNGDFD
-449 TSFNN
+449 TSLNDT
-454 GHSISYG
+454 HSISYG

-476 TLEIQS
+476 IIEIQGDK
-482 NQITGLSKKF
+482 ITGLSKKF

-537 NWNDVI
+537 SWNDII
-543 SVNPQLSKVDLNSK
+543 SVNPQLSEVTLNSE
-557 ALTTTVSIKLRP
+557 ALTSTVSIKLRP
-569 SKRIQIN
+569 SKRVQIN

-627 KNYISLR
+627 RNYISLR

-646 AEYVVFSDITT
+646 DEYVVYSDITT
-657 PDLSTI
+657 PDLSTVI
-663 MYNGEEVTTLAN
+663 YNGEEVTTISN

-687 IDGFSKIINNLK
+687 IDGFSQINNNLK
-699 FDYGVTYT
+699 FDYGITYT
-707 KGDNNETYGPLPSI
+707 EGDKNETYGPLPSI

-732 SKKDINIKAIYKF
+732 SKRGLNLKAMYKF
-745 SEAKN
+745 SEAKS

-764 TPFIINRE
+764 TPFTINSE
-772 SDLLNYLGTPKWSD
+772 GLLNYLGTPKWSD
-786 LSIYGSKNISSNV
+786 LSIYGSKNISSTV
-799 TLRLGLTNVFD
+799 TLRIGLTNVFD

>member
-1 MFLMRSLSKLFLYN
+1 MYLQKYLNKLL
-15 RLIILLFFVFNI
+15 LLKGIIIPLFFFSTV
-27 SFGQQITVKDDITN
+27 SFAQQITVKDEVTN
-41 EKLSDVVVYN
+41 ENLPDVVIFN
-51 EDKSES
+51 ENKSKS
-57 IITDINGLVDLSLFS
+57 IITDLDGVVDLSLFS
-72 QDEKIYFQLLGYS
+72 SDENVYFQLLGYS
-85 TLELLKNKI
+85 TLKI
-94 LNRSI
+94 LKIEVLNDTTI
-99 VYLQTESQ
+99 YLQSESQ
-107 NLDEV
+107 NLEEV

-198 NSITIDPS
+198 NSITIDPN

-221 YGSDAMGGVIHY
+221 YGSDALGGVIHY

-238 ILKGSE
+238 ILKDSE
-244 KIKSSFTTNFSS
+244 KIKSSFTSNYTS
-256 ANQGISNNFT
+256 ANQGLSNNFI

-272 KWGGITSLSISKF
+272 NWGSITSISISKF
-285 GDIKMGK
+285 GDIKMGEN
-292 KRDHGF
+292 REHGF
-298 INWGL
+298 KTWGL

-313 SYYSQPSINSDENV
+313 SYYSQPSSNSNENI

-339 QKFLVKL
+339 QKFLVKI
-346 GDTNLLNINIQF
+346 GDTNLLSINIQF

-373 KGGSLKFSEWYYGP
+373 KGNSLKFSEWYYGP
-387 QKRFLISPSLKIFPN
+387 QKRLLISPSLKIFPN
-402 RKFMKKGAI
+402 RKFMKKGVI

-424 RNFNTLNRSHQIEDL
+424 RKFNSFNRSQQIENL
-439 KVLSLNGDFD
+439 KVFSLNGDFD

-454 GHSISYG
+454 DHSISYG
-461 VESTYN
+461 IESTYN

-476 TLEIQS
+476 IIEIQG
-482 NQITGLSKKF
+482 NQVTGLGNKF
-492 AIPTRYPSNGSSYT
+492 AIPTRYPSDGSSYT

-537 NWNDVI
+537 SWNDII
-543 SVNPQLSKVDLNSK
+543 SVNPQLSEVNLNSK

-569 SKRIQIN
+569 SKRVQIN

-646 AEYVVFSDITT
+646 DEFVVFSDITT
-657 PDLSTI
+657 PDLSTVI
-663 MYNGEEVTTLAN
+663 YNGEEVTTISN

-687 IDGFSKIINNLK
+687 IDGFTKMTNSLK
-699 FDYGVTYT
+699 FDYSITYT
-707 KGDNNETYGPLPSI
+707 KGDDNDNYGPLPSI
-721 SPLFGSIALSY
+721 SPLFGSFALSY
-732 SKKDINIKAIYKF
+732 SKKGVNLKAIYKF
-745 SEAKN
+745 AEAKN

-764 TPFIINRE
+764 TPFIINSE
-772 SDLLNYLGTPKWSD
+772 GLLSYLGTPKWSD
-786 LSIYGSKNISSNV
+786 LSIFGSKNISSSV

-810 THYRT
+810 SHYRT

>member
-1 MFLMRSLSKLFLYN
+1 MYLQKSLNKLFLLN
-15 RLIILLFFVFNI
+15 RLIIPLVFFSTL
-27 SFGQQITVKDDITN
+27 SFAQQITVKDENTN
-41 EKLSDVVVYN
+41 ENLPDVVIFN
-51 EDKSES
+51 ESKSQS
-57 IITDINGLVDLSLFS
+57 IITDLDGVVDLSLFS
-72 QDEKIYFQLLGYS
+72 SDENIFFQLLGYS
-85 TLELLKNKI
+85 TLEILKI
-94 LNRSI
+94 EVLNGTI
-99 VYLQTESQ
+99 IYLQSESQ
-107 NLDEV
+107 NLEEV

-198 NSITIDPS
+198 NSITIDPN

-221 YGSDAMGGVIHY
+221 YGSDALGGVIHY

-244 KIKSSFTTNFSS
+244 KIKSSFTSNYTS
-256 ANQGISNNFT
+256 ANQGLSNNFI

-272 KWGGITSLSISKF
+272 NWGSITSLSISKF
-285 GDIKMGK
+285 GDIKMGEN
-292 KRDHGF
+292 RDHGF
-298 INWGL
+298 DDWGL

-308 ENSRY
+308 KNSRY
-313 SYYSQPSINSDENV
+313 SYYSQPSTNSNENV

-339 QKFLVKL
+339 QKFLIKL

-373 KGGSLKFSEWYYGP
+373 KGNSLKFSEWYYGP
-387 QKRFLISPSLKIFPN
+387 QKRLLISPSLKIFPN
-402 RKFMKKGAI
+402 RKFMKKGVI

-424 RNFNTLNRSHQIEDL
+424 RRFNALNRSHQIEDL
-439 KVLSLNGDFD
+439 QVFSLNGDFD
-449 TSFNN
+449 TSLNDA
-454 GHSISYG
+454 HSISYG

-476 TLEIQS
+476 IIEIQGDK
-482 NQITGLSKKF
+482 ITGLSKKF

-537 NWNDVI
+537 SWNDII
-543 SVNPQLSKVDLNSK
+543 SVNPQLSEVTLNSE

-569 SKRIQIN
+569 SKRVQIN

-627 KNYISLR
+627 RNYISLR

-646 AEYVVFSDITT
+646 DEYVVYSDITT
-657 PDLSTI
+657 PDLSTVI
-663 MYNGEEVTTLAN
+663 YNGEEVTTISN

-687 IDGFSKIINNLK
+687 IDGFSQINNNLK
-699 FDYGVTYT
+699 FDYGITYT
-707 KGDNNETYGPLPSI
+707 EGDKNETYGPLPSI

-732 SKKDINIKAIYKF
+732 SKRGLNLKAMYKF
-745 SEAKN
+745 SEAKS

-764 TPFIINRE
+764 TPFTINSE
-772 SDLLNYLGTPKWSD
+772 GLLNYLGTPKWSD
-786 LSIYGSKNISSNV
+786 LSIYGSKNISSTV
-799 TLRLGLTNVFD
+799 TLRIGLTNVFD

>member
-1 MFLMRSLSKLFLYN
+1 MYLQKYLNKLL
-15 RLIILLFFVFNI
+15 LLKGIIIPLFFFSTL
-27 SFGQQITVKDDITN
+27 SFAQQITVKDEITN
-41 EKLSDVVVYN
+41 ENLPDVVIFN
-51 EDKSES
+51 ENKSQS
-57 IITDINGLVDLSLFS
+57 IITDLDGVVDLSLFS
-72 QDEKIYFQLLGYS
+72 SDENIYFQLLGYS
-85 TLELLKNKI
+85 TLKI
-94 LNRSI
+94 LKIEVLNGATI
-99 VYLQTESQ
+99 YLQSESQ
-107 NLDEV
+107 NLEEV

-198 NSITIDPS
+198 NSITIDPN

-221 YGSDAMGGVIHY
+221 YGSDALGGVIHY

-238 ILKGSE
+238 ILKDSE
-244 KIKSSFTTNFSS
+244 KIKSSFTSNYTS
-256 ANQGISNNFT
+256 ANQGLSNNFI

-272 KWGGITSLSISKF
+272 NWGSITSISISKF
-285 GDIKMGK
+285 GDIKMGEN
-292 KRDHGF
+292 REHGF
-298 INWGL
+298 KSWGL

-313 SYYSQPSINSDENV
+313 SYYSQPSSNSNENI

-339 QKFLVKL
+339 QKFLVKI

-373 KGGSLKFSEWYYGP
+373 KGNSLKFSEWYYGP
-387 QKRFLISPSLKIFPN
+387 QKRLLISPSLKIFPN
-402 RKFMKKGAI
+402 RKFMKKGVI

-424 RNFNTLNRSHQIEDL
+424 RKFNSFNRSHQIENL
-439 KVLSLNGDFD
+439 KVFSLNGDFD

-454 GHSISYG
+454 DHSISYG
-461 VESTYN
+461 IESTYN

-476 TLEIQS
+476 IIEIQG
-482 NQITGLSKKF
+482 NQVTGLGNKF
-492 AIPTRYPSNGSSYT
+492 AIPTRYPSDGSSYT

-537 NWNDVI
+537 SWNDII
-543 SVNPQLSKVDLNSK
+543 SVNPQLSEVNLNSK

-569 SKRIQIN
+569 SKRVQIN

-646 AEYVVFSDITT
+646 DEFVVFSDITT
-657 PDLSTI
+657 PDLSTVI
-663 MYNGEEVTTLAN
+663 YNGEEVTTISN

-687 IDGFSKIINNLK
+687 IDGFTKMTNSLK
-699 FDYGVTYT
+699 FDYSMTYT
-707 KGDNNETYGPLPSI
+707 KGDDNENYGPLPSI
-721 SPLFGSIALSY
+721 SPLFGSFALSY
-732 SKKDINIKAIYKF
+732 SKKGVNLKAIYKF
-745 SEAKN
+745 AEAKN

-764 TPFIINRE
+764 TPFIINSE
-772 SDLLNYLGTPKWSD
+772 GLLSYLGTPKWSD
-786 LSIYGSKNISSNV
+786 LSIFGSKNISSSV

-810 THYRT
+810 SHYRT

>member
-1 MFLMRSLSKLFLYN
+1 MYLQKSLNKIFLLN
-15 RLIILLFFVFNI
+15 RLIILLFFFSTL
-27 SFGQQITVKDDITN
+27 SFGQQITVKDENTN
-41 EKLSDVVVYN
+41 ENLPDVVIFN
-51 EDKSES
+51 ENKSQS
-57 IITDINGLVDLSLFS
+57 IITDLDGIVDLSLFS
-72 QDEKIYFQLLGYS
+72 SDENIFFQLLGYS
-85 TLELLKNKI
+85 TLEILKI
-94 LNRSI
+94 EVLNGTTI
-99 VYLQTESQ
+99 YLQSESQ
-107 NLDEV
+107 NLEEV

-198 NSITIDPS
+198 NSITIDPN

-221 YGSDAMGGVIHY
+221 YGSDALGGVIHY

-244 KIKSSFTTNFSS
+244 KIKSSFTSNYTS
-256 ANQGISNNFT
+256 ANQGLSNNFI

-272 KWGGITSLSISKF
+272 NWGSITSLSISKF
-285 GDIKMGK
+285 GDIKMGEN
-292 KRDHGF
+292 RDHGF
-298 INWGL
+298 NNWGL

-308 ENSRY
+308 KNSRY
-313 SYYSQPSINSDENV
+313 SYYSQPSTNSNENV

-358 SESSDIDRFDQLSIT
+358 SESSDIDRFDQLSIA
-373 KGGSLKFSEWYYGP
+373 KGNSLKFSEWYYGP
-387 QKRFLISPSLKIFPN
+387 QKRLLISPSLKIFPN
-402 RKFMKKGAI
+402 RKFMKKGVI

-424 RNFNTLNRSHQIEDL
+424 RKFNALNRSHQIEDL
-439 KVLSLNGDFD
+439 KVFSLNGDFD
-449 TSFNN
+449 TSFNDD
-454 GHSISYG
+454 HSISYG

-476 TLEIQS
+476 IIEIQG
-482 NQITGLSKKF
+482 NEITGLSKKF

-522 TFNIGTR
+522 TFNIGAR

-537 NWNDVI
+537 SWNDII
-543 SVNPQLSKVDLNSK
+543 SVNPQLSEVNLNSE

-569 SKRIQIN
+569 SKRVQIN

-627 KNYISLR
+627 RNYISLR

-646 AEYVVFSDITT
+646 DEYIVFSDITT
-657 PDLSTI
+657 PDMSTVI
-663 MYNGEEVTTLAN
+663 YNGEEVTTISN

-687 IDGFSKIINNLK
+687 IDGFSQINNNLK
-699 FDYGVTYT
+699 FDYGITYT
-707 KGDNNETYGPLPSI
+707 EGDNNETYGPLPSI
-721 SPLFGSIALSY
+721 SPLFGSIAISY
-732 SKKDINIKAIYKF
+732 SKRGLNLKAVYKF
-745 SEAKN
+745 SEAKS

-764 TPFIINRE
+764 TPFTINSE
-772 SDLLNYLGTPKWSD
+772 GLLNYLGTPKWSD

-799 TLRLGLTNVFD
+799 TLRIGLTNVFD

>member
-1 MFLMRSLSKLFLYN
+1 MN
-15 RLIILLFFVFNI
+15 RLIIPLVFFSTL
-27 SFGQQITVKDDITN
+27 SFAQQITVKDENTN
-41 EKLSDVVVYN
+41 ENLPDVVIFN
-51 EDKSES
+51 ESKSQS
-57 IITDINGLVDLSLFS
+57 IITDLDGVVDLSLFS
-72 QDEKIYFQLLGYS
+72 SDENIFFQLLGYS
-85 TLELLKNKI
+85 TLEILKIEI
-94 LNRSI
+94 LNGTTI
-99 VYLQTESQ
+99 YLQSESQ
-107 NLDEV
+107 NLEEV

-198 NSITIDPS
+198 NSITIDPN

-221 YGSDAMGGVIHY
+221 YGSDALGGVIHY

-244 KIKSSFTTNFSS
+244 KIKSSFTSNYTS
-256 ANQGISNNFT
+256 ANQGLSNNFI

-272 KWGGITSLSISKF
+272 NWGSITSLSISKF
-285 GDIKMGK
+285 GDIKMGET
-292 KRDHGF
+292 RDHGF
-298 INWGL
+298 DEWGL

-313 SYYSQPSINSDENV
+313 SYYSQPSTNSNENV

-339 QKFLVKL
+339 QKFLIKL

-373 KGGSLKFSEWYYGP
+373 KGNSLKFSEWYYGP
-387 QKRFLISPSLKIFPN
+387 QKRLLISPSLKIFPN
-402 RKFMKKGAI
+402 RKFMKKGVI
-411 TFGFQKINESRIK
+411 TFGFQNINESRIK
-424 RNFNTLNRSHQIEDL
+424 RKFNALNRSHQIEDL
-439 KVLSLNGDFD
+439 QVFSLNGDFD
-449 TSFNN
+449 TSLNDA
-454 GHSISYG
+454 HSISYG

-476 TLEIQS
+476 IIEIQGDK
-482 NQITGLSKKF
+482 ITGLSKKF

-537 NWNDVI
+537 SWNDII
-543 SVNPQLSKVDLNSK
+543 SVNPQLSEVNLNSE

-569 SKRIQIN
+569 SKRVQIN

-627 KNYISLR
+627 RNYISLR

-646 AEYVVFSDITT
+646 DEYVVYSDITT
-657 PDLSTI
+657 PDLSTVI
-663 MYNGEEVTTLAN
+663 YNGEEVTTISN

-687 IDGFSKIINNLK
+687 IDGFSRINNNLK
-699 FDYGVTYT
+699 FDYGITYT
-707 KGDNNETYGPLPSI
+707 EGDKNETYGPLPSI

-732 SKKDINIKAIYKF
+732 SKRGLNLKAMYKF
-745 SEAKN
+745 SEAKS

-764 TPFIINRE
+764 TPFTINSE
-772 SDLLNYLGTPKWSD
+772 GLLNYLGTPKWSD
-786 LSIYGSKNISSNV
+786 LSIYGSKNISSTV
-799 TLRLGLTNVFD
+799 TLRIGLTNVFD

>member
-1 MFLMRSLSKLFLYN
+1 LN
-15 RLIILLFFVFNI
+15 RLIIPLVFFSTL
-27 SFGQQITVKDDITN
+27 SFAQQITVKDENTN
-41 EKLSDVVVYN
+41 ENLPDVVIFN
-51 EDKSES
+51 ESKSQS
-57 IITDINGLVDLSLFS
+57 IITDLDGVVDLSLFS
-72 QDEKIYFQLLGYS
+72 SDENIFFQLLGYS
-85 TLELLKNKI
+85 TLEILKI
-94 LNRSI
+94 EVLNGTI
-99 VYLQTESQ
+99 IYLQSESQ
-107 NLDEV
+107 NLEEV

-198 NSITIDPS
+198 NSITIDPN

-221 YGSDAMGGVIHY
+221 YGSDALGGVIHY

-244 KIKSSFTTNFSS
+244 KIKSSFTSNYTS
-256 ANQGISNNFT
+256 ANQGLSNNFI

-272 KWGGITSLSISKF
+272 NWGSITSLSISKF
-285 GDIKMGK
+285 GDIKMGET
-292 KRDHGF
+292 RDHGF
-298 INWGL
+298 DEWGL

-313 SYYSQPSINSDENV
+313 SYYSQPSTNSNENV

-339 QKFLVKL
+339 QKFLIKL

-373 KGGSLKFSEWYYGP
+373 KGNSLKFSEWYYGP
-387 QKRFLISPSLKIFPN
+387 QKRLLISPSLKIFPN
-402 RKFMKKGAI
+402 RKFMKKGVI

-424 RNFNTLNRSHQIEDL
+424 RRFNALNRSHQIEDL
-439 KVLSLNGDFD
+439 QVFSLNGDFD
-449 TSFNN
+449 TSLNDA
-454 GHSISYG
+454 HSISYG

-476 TLEIQS
+476 IIEIQGDK
-482 NQITGLSKKF
+482 ITGLSKKF

-537 NWNDVI
+537 SWNDII
-543 SVNPQLSKVDLNSK
+543 SVNPQLSEVTLNSE

-569 SKRIQIN
+569 SKRVQIN

-627 KNYISLR
+627 RNYISLR

-646 AEYVVFSDITT
+646 DEYVVYSDITT
-657 PDLSTI
+657 PDLSTVI
-663 MYNGEEVTTLAN
+663 YNGEEVTTISN

-687 IDGFSKIINNLK
+687 IDGFSQINNNLK
-699 FDYGVTYT
+699 FDYGITYT
-707 KGDNNETYGPLPSI
+707 EGDKNETYGPLPSI

-732 SKKDINIKAIYKF
+732 SKRGLNLKAMYKF
-745 SEAKN
+745 SEAKS

-764 TPFIINRE
+764 TPFTINSE
-772 SDLLNYLGTPKWSD
+772 GLLNYLGTPKWSD
-786 LSIYGSKNISSNV
+786 LSIYGSKNISSTV
-799 TLRLGLTNVFD
+799 TLRIGLTNVFD